1 MYLNQ
6 IFELSMVL
14 DKEKFQKA
22 LTTVY
27 DNSEYLEKNGDE
39 YIDTS
44 LSSKGVTIVYRNSQY
59 KKKIKFIINS
69 VLLLNYEEIK
79 PKKIIKKLNKYI
91 SEYFDSTYILDDFN
105 LVKVTFIADI
115 NIGDNEKISAY
126 IKVLQRIGKVKGF
139 SPSDYECFD
148 KNSSFCLDGNSNG
161 IEFLIYDLK
170 EMLINQLKER
180 EISYKKQK
188 SVIKKSDGV
197 LRAEVRLTEQKA
209 IRSYTDNTDTSKQ
222 IMTSSEKNWDIF
234 LNIFTQIIPFGDFYK
249 KDKAIEI
256 IQKEIT
262 DITIR
267 RRMLRLVTLIPEK
280 KSLLLAQ
287 KALNYRRIDDV
298 MEAFAKINLSPVTIS
313 RRYDV
318 KHLKNIYS
326 YLFDE
331 KS

>member
-27 DNSEYLEKNGDE
+27 DNSEYLEKNRDE

-44 LSSKGVTIVYRNSQY
+44 LSSKGITIVCRNSQY
-59 KKKIKFIINS
+59 KKKIKLIINS

-91 SEYFDSTYILDDFN
+91 SEYFNSAYLLDDFN
-105 LVKVTFIADI
+105 LTKVTFIADI
-115 NIGDNEKISAY
+115 NIGDSEKLSAY

-188 SVIKKSDGV
+188 SVMKKSEGI
-197 LRAEVRLTEQKA
+197 LRAEVRLTEQKT
-209 IRSYTDNTDTSKQ
+209 IRAYTDKTDTSKQ

-234 LNIFTQIIPFGDFYK
+234 LSIFTQIIPFGDFYK
-249 KDKAIEI
+249 KDKALEI

-262 DITIR
+262 DVTIR

-280 KSLLLAQ
+280 KSLLFAQ

-298 MEAFAKINLSPVTIS
+298 MEAFEKINLSPITIS
-313 RRYDV
+313 KRHDLKY
-318 KHLKNIYS
+318 LKNLYS
-326 YLFDE
+326 YLFDDM
-331 KS
+331 